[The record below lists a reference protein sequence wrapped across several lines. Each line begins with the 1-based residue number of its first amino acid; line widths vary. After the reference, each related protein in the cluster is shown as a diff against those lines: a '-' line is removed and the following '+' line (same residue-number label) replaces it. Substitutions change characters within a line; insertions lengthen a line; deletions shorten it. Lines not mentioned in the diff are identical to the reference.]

1 MWFIIPGVTVVIFLL
16 RLKSIGVNALL
27 GRTDYINQA
36 KDRLENRE
44 TRIPY
49 IYSKSAKSLFFDF
62 FFLMQRT
69 LNINELHIERL
80 RFLIQLLLFQ
90 LFFYLNYL
98 ASGRIETFLLL
109 NILYVLT
116 AWRKFGW
123 YMHSDIGSTP
133 YTGLMSMGLSLNII
147 LLAYFQ
153 YTWVASALLVVLC
166 FLHLVHGIIA
176 FLFLT
181 VIMFFH
187 QNLNGL
193 IIIAI
198 SMSSALIGW
207 LQYQNFSLRN
217 QLSAKE
223 VISRLK
229 FIKIRANSLYTKKMF
244 NAYRYRF
251 QTPFYIFPCLIL
263 ILLLSSLVQNN
274 RLEIIYYYKLFAV
287 FGLSFLF
294 LQYFLSDV
302 LKIEKYRS
310 LALSRGTA
318 YGLFFYAVIITNLI
332 AERFSG
338 NSILFNISIL
348 SLIIFSMNTLN
359 IKHNPVLIPLVVAAL
374 YDNQLIY
381 YVAVILGLI
390 LFIRLSSIKGKLI
403 AIIELSFVGIAI
415 HFGVGLSLILVILFI
430 GGLLIQYASEL
441 KSNEKLTKLCSSW
454 KELQVFSKDLGSN
467 NSKFLVP
474 LFPGCFGFYSGV
486 AKTFDAEDSM
496 YPIYAGNFVQEIEE
510 MLNFLNISN
519 QDEISS
525 DYLQLFDD
533 RWKSISTDE
542 LRKYSREFGIT
553 HIVRKSSDPLLQ
565 LNCIY
570 YNSHFKL
577 YKT

>member
-1 MWFIIPGVTVVIFLL
+1 
-16 RLKSIGVNALL
+16 
-27 GRTDYINQA
+27 
-36 KDRLENRE
+36 
-44 TRIPY
+44 
-49 IYSKSAKSLFFDF
+49 
-62 FFLMQRT
+62 
-69 LNINELHIERL
+69 
-80 RFLIQLLLFQ
+80 
-90 LFFYLNYL
+90 
-98 ASGRIETFLLL
+98 
-109 NILYVLT
+109 
-116 AWRKFGW
+116 
-123 YMHSDIGSTP
+123 
-133 YTGLMSMGLSLNII
+133 
-147 LLAYFQ
+147 
-153 YTWVASALLVVLC
+153 
-166 FLHLVHGIIA
+166 
-176 FLFLT
+176 
-181 VIMFFH
+181 
-187 QNLNGL
+187 
-193 IIIAI
+193 
-198 SMSSALIGW
+198 MSSALIGW